1 MENLTKKEYDF
12 VTRKTFTGRYV
23 ETLEQGHVFE
33 DKKGIHHFVP
43 CTPHT
48 DLGVSQIIKG
58 TVVQIDKTKHGY
70 DVWKLD
76 ENEIIQWEKPEA
88 PAQIENPNP

>member
-33 DKKGIHHFVP
+33 DKEGVHHFVKK
-43 CTPHT
+43 TVHT

-58 TVVQIDKTKHGY
+58 TVVQIDKTNHGY
-70 DVWKLD
+70 DVWRLD
-76 ENEIIQWEKPEA
+76 EKEIAEWLKPM
-88 PAQIENPNP
+88 PTPVTENPNP